1 MNPRVY
7 ITGVNIPLTA
17 LSFDATNGQC
27 EEIADGTRI
36 TELGFYSIYRRLTN
50 ALVLECSFNA
60 IGVQKIAIKDVD
72 KDNILIGQINIE
84 VKNNVRVNKVSWSN
98 ETNTDI
104 RFGDLID
111 FTVSGISLYDGISL
125 YVEYC
130 NDIKE
135 IGVGTISQRNYQ
147 CIMNDPAG
155 KDTKKMI
162 GIVKDTLKNDI
173 LYGGPNNIIEP
184 FNVMISDR
192 SPTIASAILPKTGVL
207 NCGNETSNGLLCTPE
222 ALGALY
228 GLNQDAE
235 IQAGQDM
242 SYTLLNNNGDE
253 CVKDNVT
260 GLIWEQKTDDG
271 LRSGGGYVWYNSD
284 NANNGG
290 SSGDDYYRSYDKAEL
305 SYEVGEICGYR
316 IERCNTQAYIAALNA
331 ANYCGYS
338 NWRLP
343 SRMELVSL
351 VDYSQYKYV
360 INPIFKFQSNRF
372 WSSSPYKGHTGSA
385 WVLYLDGRMQTE
397 DKTDLGSILAV
408 HDPQ

>member
-1 MNPRVY
+1 
-7 ITGVNIPLTA
+7 
-17 LSFDATNGQC
+17 
-27 EEIADGTRI
+27 
-36 TELGFYSIYRRLTN
+36 
-50 ALVLECSFNA
+50 
-60 IGVQKIAIKDVD
+60 
-72 KDNILIGQINIE
+72 
-84 VKNNVRVNKVSWSN
+84 
-98 ETNTDI
+98 
-104 RFGDLID
+104 
-111 FTVSGISLYDGISL
+111 
-125 YVEYC
+125 
-130 NDIKE
+130 
-135 IGVGTISQRNYQ
+135 
-147 CIMNDPAG
+147 
-155 KDTKKMI
+155 
-162 GIVKDTLKNDI
+162 
-173 LYGGPNNIIEP
+173 
-184 FNVMISDR
+184 
-192 SPTIASAILPKTGVL
+192 
-207 NCGNETSNGLLCTPE
+207 
-222 ALGALY
+222 LY

-372 WSSSPYKGHTGSA
+372 WSSSLDKRHTDSV